1 MYIVAQVSETCS
13 FFITF
18 ISSLTGI
25 IKSTKEAYSY
35 SLDKILF
42 LLNLVY
48 ISFDFVISNILD
60 SENET

>member
-25 IKSTKEAYSY
+25 IKSTKEAYMYSY

-60 SENET
+60 K